1 QLARASRIAAGE
13 STVRILLGKGFS
25 LQILKKFKVLFIRNY
40 GGLAQLARASRIA
53 AGESTV
59 RILLGKGFSL

>member
-1 QLARASRIAAGE
+1 MKKFKVLFIRNYGGLAQLARASRIAAGE

-40 GGLAQLARASRIA
+40 GGLAQLARASRI
-53 AGESTV
+53 
-59 RILLGKGFSL
+59 